1 MDFFTQSIYSDG
13 TQNYVDNPTP
23 KLSDN
28 VTIKLSMLDDD
39 VTAAFLLRIR
49 NGAEE
54 YHEMKLTGIRGKL
67 AYYETNIDVNEPVI
81 SYHFV
86 VVRNNVIYYYTQAG
100 ATTYVPDNAN
110 NFIIL
115 ADFRQPDW
123 VEGAVFYQI
132 FPHAWGNLYKVI
144 EHIPYLKDLGVTAI
158 YLNPIFSA
166 PSNHKYD
173 CSDYFHVDE
182 GFGGDKALEELSKAL
197 HENDMKLILDIS
209 INHTGNTH
217 YWVKEKRHFYFEKE
231 DHTLMGWCGY
241 DSLPVL
247 DYRNEELKD
256 LIYRNPDSV
265 LRKWLKPPYSIDGW
279 RFDVADVF
287 AKNDK
292 VQLADDLWKEIC
304 DAIREE
310 NPDAFIIGEHWGD
323 CTKYLQGD
331 LWNTPMNYYGFGRI
345 LRQFT
350 GLPELF
356 VSRNETLAAV
366 PYKMTAE
373 DVVARTVEHYSKFPQ
388 VIADAQMNLVDSHD
402 VARIHNYEGY
412 SFDKVKAVVIS
423 QLLWTGIPCVYYGD
437 ELGIDG
443 YTHHDSGFRYEMPWA
458 LVNDSNQYLKLYKQ
472 AISLR
477 RHEAAFS
484 KGSRQVFYAKDYVF
498 AVARFFG
505 DDVYI
510 GVISMDEGAQRIKL
524 PLELVGAD
532 MPQENID
539 VFGKAFEGGANESG
553 EYEITIEPESGL
565 LIKLSCAL
573 LRTA

>member
-1 MDFFTQSIYSDG
+1 MDLFTKSIYSDG
-13 TQNYVDNPTP
+13 TKNYVDKPIP
-23 KLSDN
+23 KLNDN
-28 VTIKLSMLDDD
+28 VNIGLSMLDDD
-39 VTAAFLLRIR
+39 VSSVFLLRIR

-54 YHEMKLTGIRGKL
+54 YHEMKPIGNRGKL
-67 AYYETNIDVNEPVI
+67 AYYQVSIDINEPVL

-86 VVRNNVIYYYTQAG
+86 VVRKNVIYYYTQAG
-100 ATTYVPDNAN
+100 VTTYVPDNAD
-110 NFIIL
+110 NFVIL
-115 ADFRQPDW
+115 ADFIQPAW

-158 YLNPIFSA
+158 YLNPIFNA

-182 GFGGDKALEELSKAL
+182 EFGGDKALEELSKAL
-197 HENDMKLILDIS
+197 HANDMQLILDIS
-209 INHTGNTH
+209 INHTGITH
-217 YWVKEKRHFYFEKE
+217 NWVKEKRHFYFEND
-231 DHTLMGWCGY
+231 DHSLMGWCGVET
-241 DSLPVL
+241 LPVL
-247 DYRNEELKD
+247 DYRNEELRD
-256 LIYRNPDSV
+256 LIYRAPDSV

-287 AKNDK
+287 AKKDN
-292 VQLADDLWKEIC
+292 VQLSDELWKEVC
-304 DAIREE
+304 NAIREE
-310 NPDAFIIGEHWGD
+310 KPDAFIIGEHWAD

-356 VSRNETLAAV
+356 VSRNETLAKV

-373 DVVARTVEHYSKFPQ
+373 DVVARTIEHYSKFPQ

-402 VARIHNYEGY
+402 VPRIHNYEGY
-412 SFDKVKAVVIS
+412 SFEKVKAVVIS

-443 YTHHDSGFRYEMPWA
+443 YTYHDSGFRYEMPWN
-458 LVNDSNQYLKLYKQ
+458 LVTDDNQYLQLYKK

-477 RHEAAFS
+477 RNKDAFS
-484 KGSRQVFYAKDYVF
+484 KGSRLVLYAKDYVF
-498 AVARFFG
+498 AVARFFK
-505 DDVYI
+505 DEVYI
-510 GVISMDEGAQRIKL
+510 GVVSMEESAKSIKL
-524 PLELVGAD
+524 PISLVGAIE
-532 MPQENID
+532 PSENID
-539 VFGKAFEGGANESG
+539 VFGRSFEGSMNASN
-553 EYEITIEPESGL
+553 EYELTIEPESGL
-565 LIKLSCAL
+565 LIKFSCAQ
-573 LRTA
+573 LRSR

>member
-1 MDFFTQSIYSDG
+1 MDLFTKSIYSDG
-13 TQNYVDNPTP
+13 TKNYVDKPIP
-23 KLSDN
+23 KLNDN
-28 VTIKLSMLDDD
+28 VNIGLSMLDDD
-39 VTAAFLLRIR
+39 VSSVFLLRIR

-54 YHEMKLTGIRGKL
+54 YHEMKPVGNRGQL
-67 AYYETNIDVNEPVI
+67 AYYQVSIDINEPVL

-86 VVRNNVIYYYTQAG
+86 VVRKNVIYYYTQAG
-100 ATTYVPDNAN
+100 VTTYVPDNAD
-110 NFIIL
+110 NFVIL
-115 ADFRQPDW
+115 ADFIQPAW

-182 GFGGDKALEELSKAL
+182 EFGGDKALEELSKAL
-197 HENDMKLILDIS
+197 HANDMQLILDIS
-209 INHTGNTH
+209 INHTGITH
-217 YWVKEKRHFYFEKE
+217 NWVKEKRHFYFEND
-231 DHTLMGWCGY
+231 DHSLMGWCGVET
-241 DSLPVL
+241 LPVL
-247 DYRNEELKD
+247 DYRNEELRD
-256 LIYRNPDSV
+256 LIYRAPDSV

-287 AKNDK
+287 AKNDN
-292 VQLADDLWKEIC
+292 VQLSDELWKEVC
-304 DAIREE
+304 NAIREE
-310 NPDAFIIGEHWGD
+310 KPDAFIIGEHWAD

-356 VSRNETLAAV
+356 VSRNETLAKV

-373 DVVARTVEHYSKFPQ
+373 DVVARTIEHYSKFPQ

-402 VARIHNYEGY
+402 VPRIHNYEGY
-412 SFDKVKAVVIS
+412 SFEKVKAVVIS

-443 YTHHDSGFRYEMPWA
+443 YTYHDSGFRYEMPWN
-458 LVNDSNQYLKLYKQ
+458 LVTDDNQYLQLYKK

-477 RHEAAFS
+477 RNKASFS
-484 KGSRQVFYAKDYVF
+484 KGSRLVLYAKDYVF
-498 AVARFFG
+498 AVARFFK
-505 DDVYI
+505 DEVYI
-510 GVISMDEGAQRIKL
+510 GVVSMEESVKSIKL
-524 PLELVGAD
+524 PISLVGAIE
-532 MPQENID
+532 PSENID
-539 VFGKAFEGGANESG
+539 VFGRSFEGSMNASN
-553 EYEITIEPESGL
+553 EYELTIEPESGL
-565 LIKLSCAL
+565 LIKFSCAQ
-573 LRTA
+573 LRSR

>member
-1 MDFFTQSIYSDG
+1 MDLFTKSIYSDG
-13 TQNYVDNPTP
+13 TKNYVDKPIP
-23 KLSDN
+23 KLNDN
-28 VTIKLSMLDDD
+28 VNIGLSMLDED
-39 VTAAFLLRIR
+39 VSSVFLLRIR

-54 YHEMKLTGIRGKL
+54 YHEMKPIGNRGQL
-67 AYYETNIDVNEPVI
+67 AYYQVSIDINEPVL

-86 VVRNNVIYYYTQAG
+86 VVRKNVIYYYTQAG
-100 ATTYVPDNAN
+100 VTTYVPDNAD
-110 NFIIL
+110 NFVIL
-115 ADFRQPDW
+115 ADFIQPAW

-158 YLNPIFSA
+158 YLNPIFSS

-182 GFGGDKALEELSKAL
+182 EFGGDKALEELSKAL
-197 HENDMKLILDIS
+197 HENDMQLILDIS
-209 INHTGNTH
+209 INHTGITH
-217 YWVKEKRHFYFEKE
+217 NWVKEKRHFYFEND
-231 DHTLMGWCGY
+231 DHSLMGWCGVET
-241 DSLPVL
+241 LPVL

-256 LIYRNPDSV
+256 LIYRAPDSV

-287 AKNDK
+287 AKNDN
-292 VQLADDLWKEIC
+292 VQLSDELWKEVC
-304 DAIREE
+304 NAIREE
-310 NPDAFIIGEHWGD
+310 KPDAFIIGEHWAD

-356 VSRNETLAAV
+356 VSRNETLAKV

-373 DVVARTVEHYSKFPQ
+373 DVVARTIEHYSKFPQ

-402 VARIHNYEGY
+402 VPRIHNYEGY
-412 SFDKVKAVVIS
+412 SFEKVKAVVIS

-443 YTHHDSGFRYEMPWA
+443 YTYHDSGFRYEMPWN
-458 LVNDSNQYLKLYKQ
+458 LVTDDNQYLQLYKK

-477 RHEAAFS
+477 RNKASFS
-484 KGSRQVFYAKDYVF
+484 KGSRLVLYAKDYVF
-498 AVARFFG
+498 AVARFFK
-505 DDVYI
+505 DEVYI
-510 GVISMDEGAQRIKL
+510 GVVSMEESAKSIKL
-524 PLELVGAD
+524 PISLVGAIE
-532 MPQENID
+532 PSENID
-539 VFGKAFEGGANESG
+539 VFGRYFEGSMNASN
-553 EYEITIEPESGL
+553 EYELTIEPESGL
-565 LIKLSCAL
+565 LIKFSCAQ
-573 LRTA
+573 LRSR

>member
-1 MDFFTQSIYSDG
+1 MDLFTKSIYSDG
-13 TQNYVDNPTP
+13 TKNYVDKPIP
-23 KLSDN
+23 KLNDN
-28 VTIKLSMLDDD
+28 VNIGLSMLDDD
-39 VTAAFLLRIR
+39 VSSVFLLRIR

-54 YHEMKLTGIRGKL
+54 YHEMKPIGNRGQL
-67 AYYETNIDVNEPVI
+67 AYYQVSIDINEPVL

-86 VVRNNVIYYYTQAG
+86 VVRKNVIYYYTQAG
-100 ATTYVPDNAN
+100 VTTYVPDNAD
-110 NFIIL
+110 NFVIL
-115 ADFRQPDW
+115 ADFIQPAW
-123 VEGAVFYQI
+123 VDGAVFYQI

-182 GFGGDKALEELSKAL
+182 EFGGDKALEELSKAL
-197 HENDMKLILDIS
+197 HANDMQLILDIS
-209 INHTGNTH
+209 INHTGITH
-217 YWVKEKRHFYFEKE
+217 NWVKEKRHFYFEND
-231 DHTLMGWCGY
+231 DHSLMGWCGVET
-241 DSLPVL
+241 LPVL
-247 DYRNEELKD
+247 DYRNEELRD
-256 LIYRNPDSV
+256 LIYRAPGSV

-287 AKNDK
+287 AKNDN
-292 VQLADDLWKEIC
+292 VQLSDELWKEVC
-304 DAIREE
+304 NAIREE
-310 NPDAFIIGEHWGD
+310 KPDAFIIGEHWAD

-356 VSRNETLAAV
+356 VSRNETLAKV

-373 DVVARTVEHYSKFPQ
+373 DVVARTIEHYSKFPQ

-402 VARIHNYEGY
+402 VPRIHNYEGY
-412 SFDKVKAVVIS
+412 SFEKVKAVVIS

-443 YTHHDSGFRYEMPWA
+443 YTYHDSGFRYEMPWN
-458 LVNDSNQYLKLYKQ
+458 LVTDDNQYLQLYKK

-477 RHEAAFS
+477 RNKASFS
-484 KGSRQVFYAKDYVF
+484 NGSRLVLYAKDYVL
-498 AVARFFG
+498 AVARFFK
-505 DDVYI
+505 DEVYI
-510 GVISMDEGAQRIKL
+510 GVVSMEESAKTIKL
-524 PLELVGAD
+524 PISLVGAIE
-532 MPQENID
+532 PSENMD
-539 VFGKAFEGGANESG
+539 VFGRSFEGSMNASN
-553 EYEITIEPESGL
+553 EYELTIEPESGL
-565 LIKLSCAL
+565 LIKFSCAQ
-573 LRTA
+573 LRSR

>member
-1 MDFFTQSIYSDG
+1 MDLFTKSIYSDG
-13 TQNYVDNPTP
+13 TKNYVDKPIP
-23 KLSDN
+23 KLNDN
-28 VTIKLSMLDDD
+28 VNIGLSMLDED
-39 VTAAFLLRIR
+39 VSSVFLLRIR

-54 YHEMKLTGIRGKL
+54 YHEMKPIGNRGQL
-67 AYYETNIDVNEPVI
+67 AYYQVSIDINEPVL

-86 VVRNNVIYYYTQAG
+86 VVRKNVIYYYTQAG
-100 ATTYVPDNAN
+100 VTTYVPDNAD
-110 NFIIL
+110 NFVIL
-115 ADFRQPDW
+115 ADFIQPAW
-123 VEGAVFYQI
+123 VDGAVFYQI

-182 GFGGDKALEELSKAL
+182 EFGGDKALEELSKAL
-197 HENDMKLILDIS
+197 HANDMQLILDIS
-209 INHTGNTH
+209 INHTGITH
-217 YWVKEKRHFYFEKE
+217 NWVKEKRHFYFEND
-231 DHTLMGWCGY
+231 DHSLMGWCGVET
-241 DSLPVL
+241 LPVL
-247 DYRNEELKD
+247 DYRNEELRD
-256 LIYRNPDSV
+256 LIYRAPGSV

-287 AKNDK
+287 AKNDN
-292 VQLADDLWKEIC
+292 VQLSDELWKEVC
-304 DAIREE
+304 NAIREE
-310 NPDAFIIGEHWGD
+310 KPDAFIIGEHWAD

-356 VSRNETLAAV
+356 VSRNETLAKV

-373 DVVARTVEHYSKFPQ
+373 DVVARTIEHYSKFPQ

-402 VARIHNYEGY
+402 VPRIHNYEGY
-412 SFDKVKAVVIS
+412 SFEKVKAVVIS

-443 YTHHDSGFRYEMPWA
+443 YTYHDSGFRYEMPWN
-458 LVNDSNQYLKLYKQ
+458 LVTDDNQYLQLYKK

-477 RHEAAFS
+477 RNKASFS
-484 KGSRQVFYAKDYVF
+484 NGSRLVLYAKDYVLT
-498 AVARFFG
+498 VARFFK
-505 DDVYI
+505 DEVYI
-510 GVISMDEGAQRIKL
+510 GVVSMEESAKTIKL
-524 PLELVGAD
+524 PISLVGAIE
-532 MPQENID
+532 PSENMD
-539 VFGKAFEGGANESG
+539 VFGRSFEGSMNASN
-553 EYEITIEPESGL
+553 EYELTIEPESGL
-565 LIKLSCAL
+565 LIKFSCAQ
-573 LRTA
+573 LRSR

>member
-1 MDFFTQSIYSDG
+1 MDLFTKSIYSDG
-13 TQNYVDNPTP
+13 TKNYVDKPIP
-23 KLSDN
+23 KLNDN
-28 VTIKLSMLDDD
+28 VNIGLSMLDDD
-39 VTAAFLLRIR
+39 VSSVFLLRIR

-54 YHEMKLTGIRGKL
+54 CHEMKPIGNRGKL
-67 AYYETNIDVNEPVI
+67 AYYQVSIDINEPVL

-86 VVRNNVIYYYTQAG
+86 VVRKSVIYYYTQAG
-100 ATTYVPDNAN
+100 VTTYVPDNAD
-110 NFIIL
+110 NFVIL
-115 ADFRQPDW
+115 ADFIQPAW

-144 EHIPYLKDLGVTAI
+144 EHIPYLKDLGITAI

-182 GFGGDKALEELSKAL
+182 EFGGDKALEKLSKAL
-197 HENDMKLILDIS
+197 HANDMQLILDIS
-209 INHTGNTH
+209 INHTGITH
-217 YWVKEKRHFYFEKE
+217 NWVKEKRHFYFEND
-231 DHTLMGWCGY
+231 DHSLMGWCGVET
-241 DSLPVL
+241 LPVL
-247 DYRNEELKD
+247 DYRNEELRD
-256 LIYRNPDSV
+256 LIYRAPDSV

-287 AKNDK
+287 AKNDY
-292 VQLADDLWKEIC
+292 VQLSDELWKEVC
-304 DAIREE
+304 NAIREE
-310 NPDAFIIGEHWGD
+310 KPDAFIIGEHWAD

-356 VSRNETLAAV
+356 VSRNETLAKV

-373 DVVARTVEHYSKFPQ
+373 DVVARTIEHYSKFPQ

-402 VARIHNYEGY
+402 VPRIHNYEGY
-412 SFDKVKAVVIS
+412 SFEKVKAVVIS

-443 YTHHDSGFRYEMPWA
+443 YTYHDSGFRYEMPWN
-458 LVNDSNQYLKLYKQ
+458 LVTDDNQYLQLYKK

-477 RHEAAFS
+477 RNKDSFS
-484 KGSRQVFYAKDYVF
+484 KGSRLVLYAKDYVF
-498 AVARFFG
+498 AVARFFK
-505 DDVYI
+505 DEVYI
-510 GVISMDEGAQRIKL
+510 GVVSMEESAKSIKL
-524 PLELVGAD
+524 PISLVGAIE
-532 MPQENID
+532 PCENID
-539 VFGKAFEGGANESG
+539 VFGRSFEGSMNASN
-553 EYEITIEPESGL
+553 EYELIIEPESGL
-565 LIKLSCAL
+565 LIKFSCAQ
-573 LRTA
+573 LRSR

>member
-1 MDFFTQSIYSDG
+1 MDLFTKSIYSDV
-13 TQNYVDNPTP
+13 TKNYVDKPIP
-23 KLSDN
+23 KLNDN
-28 VTIKLSMLDDD
+28 VNIGLSMLDDD
-39 VTAAFLLRIR
+39 VSSVFLLRIR

-54 YHEMKLTGIRGKL
+54 YHEMKPVGNRGQL
-67 AYYETNIDVNEPVI
+67 AYYQVSIDINEPVL

-86 VVRNNVIYYYTQAG
+86 VVRKNVIYYYTQAG
-100 ATTYVPDNAN
+100 VTTYVPDNAD
-110 NFIIL
+110 NFVIL
-115 ADFRQPDW
+115 ADFIQPAW

-132 FPHAWGNLYKVI
+132 FPHAWGNLYKVV

-182 GFGGDKALEELSKAL
+182 EFGGDKALEELSKAL
-197 HENDMKLILDIS
+197 HANDMQLILDIS
-209 INHTGNTH
+209 INHTGITH
-217 YWVKEKRHFYFEKE
+217 NWVKEKRHFYFEN
-231 DHTLMGWCGY
+231 DDNSLMGWCGVET
-241 DSLPVL
+241 LPVL
-247 DYRNEELKD
+247 DYRNEELRD
-256 LIYRNPDSV
+256 LIYRAPDSV

-287 AKNDK
+287 AKNDN
-292 VQLADDLWKEIC
+292 VQLSDELWKEVC
-304 DAIREE
+304 NAIREE
-310 NPDAFIIGEHWGD
+310 KPDAFIIGEHWAD

-356 VSRNETLAAV
+356 VSRNETLAKV

-373 DVVARTVEHYSKFPQ
+373 DVVARTIEHYSKFPQ

-402 VARIHNYEGY
+402 VPRIHNYEGY
-412 SFDKVKAVVIS
+412 SFEKVKAVVIS

-443 YTHHDSGFRYEMPWA
+443 YTYHDSGFRYEMPWN
-458 LVNDSNQYLKLYKQ
+458 LVTDDNQYLQLYKK

-477 RHEAAFS
+477 RNKDAFS
-484 KGSRQVFYAKDYVF
+484 KGSRLVLYAKDYVF
-498 AVARFFG
+498 AVARFFK
-505 DDVYI
+505 DEVYI
-510 GVISMDEGAQRIKL
+510 GVVSMGESAKSIKL
-524 PLELVGAD
+524 PISLVGAIE
-532 MPQENID
+532 PSENID
-539 VFGKAFEGGANESG
+539 VFGRSFEGSMNASN
-553 EYEITIEPESGL
+553 EYELTIEPESGL
-565 LIKLSCAL
+565 LIKFSCAQ
-573 LRTA
+573 LRSR

>member
-1 MDFFTQSIYSDG
+1 MDLFTKSIYSDG
-13 TQNYVDNPTP
+13 TKNYVDKPIP
-23 KLSDN
+23 KLNDN
-28 VTIKLSMLDDD
+28 VNIGLSMLDDD
-39 VTAAFLLRIR
+39 VSSVFLLRIR

-54 YHEMKLTGIRGKL
+54 YHEMKPIGNRGKL
-67 AYYETNIDVNEPVI
+67 AYYQVSIDINEPVL

-86 VVRNNVIYYYTQAG
+86 VVRKSVIYYYTQAG
-100 ATTYVPDNAN
+100 VTTYVPDNAD
-110 NFIIL
+110 NFVIL
-115 ADFRQPDW
+115 ADFIQPAW

-182 GFGGDKALEELSKAL
+182 EFGGDKALEELSKAL
-197 HENDMKLILDIS
+197 HANDMQLILDIS
-209 INHTGNTH
+209 INHTGITH
-217 YWVKEKRHFYFEKE
+217 NWVKEKRHFYFEND
-231 DHTLMGWCGY
+231 DHSLMGWCGVET
-241 DSLPVL
+241 LPVL
-247 DYRNEELKD
+247 DYRNEELRD
-256 LIYRNPDSV
+256 LIYRASDSV

-287 AKNDK
+287 AKNDD
-292 VQLADDLWKEIC
+292 VQLSDELWKEVC
-304 DAIREE
+304 NAIREE
-310 NPDAFIIGEHWGD
+310 KPDAFIIGEHWAD

-356 VSRNETLAAV
+356 VSRNETLAKV

-373 DVVARTVEHYSKFPQ
+373 DVVARTNEHYSKFPQ

-402 VARIHNYEGY
+402 VPRIHNYEGY
-412 SFDKVKAVVIS
+412 SFEKVKAVVIS

-443 YTHHDSGFRYEMPWA
+443 YTYHDSGFRYEMPWN
-458 LVNDSNQYLKLYKQ
+458 LVTDDNQYLKLYKK

-477 RHEAAFS
+477 RNKASFS
-484 KGSRQVFYAKDYVF
+484 KGSRLVLYAKDYVF
-498 AVARFFG
+498 AVARFFK
-505 DDVYI
+505 DEVYI
-510 GVISMDEGAQRIKL
+510 GVVSMEESAKTIKL
-524 PLELVGAD
+524 PISLVGAIE
-532 MPQENID
+532 PSENID
-539 VFGKAFEGGANESG
+539 VFGRSFEGSMNASN
-553 EYEITIEPESGL
+553 EYELTIEPESGL
-565 LIKLSCAL
+565 LIKFSCAQ
-573 LRTA
+573 LRSR

>member
-1 MDFFTQSIYSDG
+1 MDLFTKSIYSDG
-13 TQNYVDNPTP
+13 TKNYVDKPIP
-23 KLSDN
+23 KLNDN
-28 VTIKLSMLDDD
+28 VNIGLSMLDED
-39 VTAAFLLRIR
+39 VSSVFLLRIR

-54 YHEMKLTGIRGKL
+54 YHEMKPVGNRGQL
-67 AYYETNIDVNEPVI
+67 AYYQVSIDINEPVL

-86 VVRNNVIYYYTQAG
+86 VVRKNVIYYYTQAG
-100 ATTYVPDNAN
+100 VTTYVPDNAD
-110 NFIIL
+110 NFVIL
-115 ADFRQPDW
+115 ADFIQPAW
-123 VEGAVFYQI
+123 VDGAVFYQI

-182 GFGGDKALEELSKAL
+182 EFGGDKALEELSKAL
-197 HENDMKLILDIS
+197 HANDMQLILDIS
-209 INHTGNTH
+209 INHTGITH
-217 YWVKEKRHFYFEKE
+217 NWVKEKRHFYFEND
-231 DHTLMGWCGY
+231 DHSLMGWCGVET
-241 DSLPVL
+241 LPVL
-247 DYRNEELKD
+247 DYRNEELRD
-256 LIYRNPDSV
+256 LIYRAPGSV

-287 AKNDK
+287 AKNDN
-292 VQLADDLWKEIC
+292 VQLSDELWKEVC
-304 DAIREE
+304 NAIREE
-310 NPDAFIIGEHWGD
+310 KPDAFIIGEHWAD

-356 VSRNETLAAV
+356 VSRNETLAKV

-373 DVVARTVEHYSKFPQ
+373 DVVARTIEHYSKFPQ

-402 VARIHNYEGY
+402 VPRIHNYEGY
-412 SFDKVKAVVIS
+412 SFEKVKAVVIS

-443 YTHHDSGFRYEMPWA
+443 YTYHDSGFRYEMPWN
-458 LVNDSNQYLKLYKQ
+458 LVTDDNQYLQLYKK

-477 RHEAAFS
+477 RNKASFS
-484 KGSRQVFYAKDYVF
+484 NGSRLVLYAKDYVL
-498 AVARFFG
+498 AVARFFK
-505 DDVYI
+505 DEVYI
-510 GVISMDEGAQRIKL
+510 GVVSMEESAKTIKL
-524 PLELVGAD
+524 PISLVGAIE
-532 MPQENID
+532 PSENMD
-539 VFGKAFEGGANESG
+539 VFGRSFEGSMNASN
-553 EYEITIEPESGL
+553 EYELTIEPESGL
-565 LIKLSCAL
+565 LIKFSCAQ
-573 LRTA
+573 LRSR

>member
-1 MDFFTQSIYSDG
+1 MDLFTKSIYSDG
-13 TQNYVDNPTP
+13 TKNYVDKPIP
-23 KLSDN
+23 KLNDN
-28 VTIKLSMLDDD
+28 VNIGLSMLDDD
-39 VTAAFLLRIR
+39 VSSVFLLRIR

-54 YHEMKLTGIRGKL
+54 YHEMKPIGNRGKL
-67 AYYETNIDVNEPVI
+67 AYYQVSIDINEPVL

-86 VVRNNVIYYYTQAG
+86 VVRKNVIYYYTQAG
-100 ATTYVPDNAN
+100 VTTYVPDNAD
-110 NFIIL
+110 NFVIL
-115 ADFRQPDW
+115 ADFIQPAW

-182 GFGGDKALEELSKAL
+182 EFGGDKALEELSKAL
-197 HENDMKLILDIS
+197 HANDMQLILDIS
-209 INHTGNTH
+209 INHTGITH
-217 YWVKEKRHFYFEKE
+217 NWVKEKRHFYFEND
-231 DHTLMGWCGY
+231 DHSLMGWCGVET
-241 DSLPVL
+241 LPVL
-247 DYRNEELKD
+247 DYRNEELRD
-256 LIYRNPDSV
+256 LIYRASDSV

-287 AKNDK
+287 AKNDN
-292 VQLADDLWKEIC
+292 VQLSDELWKEVC
-304 DAIREE
+304 NAIREE
-310 NPDAFIIGEHWGD
+310 KPDAFIIGEHWAD

-331 LWNTPMNYYGFGRI
+331 LWNTPMNHYGFGRI

-356 VSRNETLAAV
+356 VSRNETLAKV

-373 DVVARTVEHYSKFPQ
+373 DVVARTNEHYSKFPQ

-402 VARIHNYEGY
+402 VPRIHNYEGY
-412 SFDKVKAVVIS
+412 SFEKVKAVVIS

-443 YTHHDSGFRYEMPWA
+443 CTYHDSGFRYEMPWN
-458 LVNDSNQYLKLYKQ
+458 LVNDDNQYLQLYKK

-477 RHEAAFS
+477 RNKASFA
-484 KGSRQVFYAKDYVF
+484 KGSRLVLYAKDYVF
-498 AVARFFG
+498 AVARFFK
-505 DDVYI
+505 DEVYI
-510 GVISMDEGAQRIKL
+510 GVVSMEESAKTIKL
-524 PLELVGAD
+524 PISLVGAIE
-532 MPQENID
+532 PSENID
-539 VFGKAFEGGANESG
+539 VFGRSFEGSMNASN
-553 EYEITIEPESGL
+553 EYELTIEPESGL
-565 LIKLSCAL
+565 LIKFSCAQ
-573 LRTA
+573 LRSR

>member
-1 MDFFTQSIYSDG
+1 MDLFTKSIYSDG
-13 TQNYVDNPTP
+13 TKNYVDKPIP
-23 KLSDN
+23 KLNDN
-28 VTIKLSMLDDD
+28 VNIGLSMLDED
-39 VTAAFLLRIR
+39 VSSVFLLRIR

-54 YHEMKLTGIRGKL
+54 YHEMKPVGNRGQL
-67 AYYETNIDVNEPVI
+67 AYYQVSIDINEPVL

-86 VVRNNVIYYYTQAG
+86 VVRKNVIYYYTQAG
-100 ATTYVPDNAN
+100 VTTYVPDNAD
-110 NFIIL
+110 NFVIL
-115 ADFRQPDW
+115 ADFIQPAW
-123 VEGAVFYQI
+123 VDGAVFYQI

-182 GFGGDKALEELSKAL
+182 EFGGDKALEELSKAL
-197 HENDMKLILDIS
+197 HANDMQLILDIS
-209 INHTGNTH
+209 INHTGITH
-217 YWVKEKRHFYFEKE
+217 NWVKEKRHFYFEND
-231 DHTLMGWCGY
+231 DHSLMGWCGVET
-241 DSLPVL
+241 LPVL
-247 DYRNEELKD
+247 DYRNEELRD
-256 LIYRNPDSV
+256 LIYRAPDSV

-287 AKNDK
+287 AKNDN
-292 VQLADDLWKEIC
+292 VQLSDELWKEVC
-304 DAIREE
+304 NAIREE
-310 NPDAFIIGEHWGD
+310 KPDAFIIGEHWAD

-356 VSRNETLAAV
+356 VSRNETLAKV

-373 DVVARTVEHYSKFPQ
+373 DVVARTIEHYSKFPQ

-402 VARIHNYEGY
+402 VPRIHNYEGY
-412 SFDKVKAVVIS
+412 SFEKVKAVVIS

-443 YTHHDSGFRYEMPWA
+443 YTYHDSGFRYEMPWN
-458 LVNDSNQYLKLYKQ
+458 LVTDDNQYLQLYKK

-477 RHEAAFS
+477 RNKASFS
-484 KGSRQVFYAKDYVF
+484 NGSRLVLYAKDYVL
-498 AVARFFG
+498 AVARFFK
-505 DDVYI
+505 DEVYI
-510 GVISMDEGAQRIKL
+510 GVVSMEESAKTIKL
-524 PLELVGAD
+524 PISLVGAIE
-532 MPQENID
+532 PSENMD
-539 VFGKAFEGGANESG
+539 VFGRSFEGSMNASN
-553 EYEITIEPESGL
+553 EYELTIEPESGL
-565 LIKLSCAL
+565 LIKFSCAQ
-573 LRTA
+573 LRSR

>member
-1 MDFFTQSIYSDG
+1 MDLFTKSIYSDG
-13 TQNYVDNPTP
+13 TKNYVDKPIP
-23 KLSDN
+23 KLNDN
-28 VTIKLSMLDDD
+28 VNIGLSMLDDD
-39 VTAAFLLRIR
+39 VSSVFLLRIR

-54 YHEMKLTGIRGKL
+54 YHEMKPIGNRGKL
-67 AYYETNIDVNEPVI
+67 AYYQVSIDINEPVL

-86 VVRNNVIYYYTQAG
+86 VVRKNVIYYYTQAG
-100 ATTYVPDNAN
+100 VTTYVPDNAD
-110 NFIIL
+110 NFVIL
-115 ADFRQPDW
+115 ADFIQPAW

-158 YLNPIFSA
+158 YLNPIFNA

-182 GFGGDKALEELSKAL
+182 EFGGDKALEELSKAL
-197 HENDMKLILDIS
+197 HANDMQLILDIS
-209 INHTGNTH
+209 INHTGITH
-217 YWVKEKRHFYFEKE
+217 NWVKEKRHFYFEND
-231 DHTLMGWCGY
+231 DHSLMGWCGVET
-241 DSLPVL
+241 LPVL
-247 DYRNEELKD
+247 DYRNEELRD
-256 LIYRNPDSV
+256 LIYRAPDSV

-287 AKNDK
+287 AKKDN
-292 VQLADDLWKEIC
+292 VQLSDELWKEVC
-304 DAIREE
+304 NAIREE
-310 NPDAFIIGEHWGD
+310 KPDAFIIGEHWAD

-356 VSRNETLAAV
+356 VSRNETLAKV

-373 DVVARTVEHYSKFPQ
+373 DVVARTIEHYSKFPQ

-402 VARIHNYEGY
+402 VPRIHNYEGY
-412 SFDKVKAVVIS
+412 SFEKVKAVVIS

-443 YTHHDSGFRYEMPWA
+443 YTYQDSGFRYEMPWN
-458 LVNDSNQYLKLYKQ
+458 LVTDDNQYLQLYKK

-477 RHEAAFS
+477 RNKDAFS
-484 KGSRQVFYAKDYVF
+484 KGSRLVLYAKDYVF
-498 AVARFFG
+498 AVARFFK
-505 DDVYI
+505 DEVYI
-510 GVISMDEGAQRIKL
+510 GVVSMEESAKSIKL
-524 PLELVGAD
+524 PISLVGAIE
-532 MPQENID
+532 PSENID
-539 VFGKAFEGGANESG
+539 VFGRSFEGSMNASN
-553 EYEITIEPESGL
+553 EYELTIEPESGL
-565 LIKLSCAL
+565 LIKFSCAQ
-573 LRTA
+573 LRSR

>member
-1 MDFFTQSIYSDG
+1 MDLFTKSIYSDG
-13 TQNYVDNPTP
+13 TKNYVDKPIP
-23 KLSDN
+23 KLNDN
-28 VTIKLSMLDDD
+28 VNIGLSMLDED
-39 VTAAFLLRIR
+39 VSSVFLLRIR

-54 YHEMKLTGIRGKL
+54 YHEMKPIGNRGQL
-67 AYYETNIDVNEPVI
+67 AYYQVSIDINEPVL

-86 VVRNNVIYYYTQAG
+86 VVRKNVIYYYTQAG
-100 ATTYVPDNAN
+100 VTTYVPDNAD
-110 NFIIL
+110 NFVIL
-115 ADFRQPDW
+115 ADFIQPAW

-158 YLNPIFSA
+158 YLNPIFSS

-182 GFGGDKALEELSKAL
+182 EFGGDKALEELSKAL
-197 HENDMKLILDIS
+197 HENDMQLILDIS
-209 INHTGNTH
+209 INHTGITH
-217 YWVKEKRHFYFEKE
+217 NWVKEKRHFYFEND
-231 DHTLMGWCGY
+231 DHSLMGWCGVET
-241 DSLPVL
+241 LPVL

-256 LIYRNPDSV
+256 LIYRAPDSV

-287 AKNDK
+287 AKNDN
-292 VQLADDLWKEIC
+292 VQLSDELWKEVC
-304 DAIREE
+304 NAIREE
-310 NPDAFIIGEHWGD
+310 KPDAFIIGEHWAD

-356 VSRNETLAAV
+356 VSRNETLAKV

-373 DVVARTVEHYSKFPQ
+373 DVVARTIEHYSKFPQ

-402 VARIHNYEGY
+402 VPRIHNYEGY
-412 SFDKVKAVVIS
+412 SFEKVKAVVIS

-443 YTHHDSGFRYEMPWA
+443 YTYHDSGFRYEMPWN
-458 LVNDSNQYLKLYKQ
+458 LVTDDNQYLQLYKK

-477 RHEAAFS
+477 RNKASFA
-484 KGSRQVFYAKDYVF
+484 KGSRLVLYAKDYVF
-498 AVARFFG
+498 AVARFFK
-505 DDVYI
+505 DEVYI
-510 GVISMDEGAQRIKL
+510 GVVSMEESAKSIKL
-524 PLELVGAD
+524 PISLVGAIE
-532 MPQENID
+532 PSENID
-539 VFGKAFEGGANESG
+539 VFGRYFEGSMNASN
-553 EYEITIEPESGL
+553 EYELTIEPESGL
-565 LIKLSCAL
+565 LIKFSCAQ
-573 LRTA
+573 LRSR

>member
-1 MDFFTQSIYSDG
+1 MDLFTKSIYSDG
-13 TQNYVDNPTP
+13 TKNYVDKPIP
-23 KLSDN
+23 KLNDN
-28 VTIKLSMLDDD
+28 VNIGLSMLDDD
-39 VTAAFLLRIR
+39 VSSVFLLRIR

-54 YHEMKLTGIRGKL
+54 YHEMKPIGNRGKL
-67 AYYETNIDVNEPVI
+67 AYYQVSIDINEPVL

-86 VVRNNVIYYYTQAG
+86 VVRKNVIYYYTQAG
-100 ATTYVPDNAN
+100 VTTYVPDNAD
-110 NFIIL
+110 NFVIL
-115 ADFRQPDW
+115 ADFIQPAW

-144 EHIPYLKDLGVTAI
+144 EHIPYLKDLGITAI

-182 GFGGDKALEELSKAL
+182 EFGGDKALEELSKAL
-197 HENDMKLILDIS
+197 HANDMQLILDIS
-209 INHTGNTH
+209 INHTGITH
-217 YWVKEKRHFYFEKE
+217 NWVKEKRHFYFEND
-231 DHTLMGWCGY
+231 DHSLMGWCGVET
-241 DSLPVL
+241 LPVL
-247 DYRNEELKD
+247 DYRNEELRD
-256 LIYRNPDSV
+256 LIYRAPDSV

-287 AKNDK
+287 AKNDN
-292 VQLADDLWKEIC
+292 VQLSDELWKEVC
-304 DAIREE
+304 NAIREE
-310 NPDAFIIGEHWGD
+310 KPDAFIIGEHWAD

-356 VSRNETLAAV
+356 VSRNETLAKV

-373 DVVARTVEHYSKFPQ
+373 DVVARTNEHYSKFPQ

-402 VARIHNYEGY
+402 VPRIHNYEGY
-412 SFDKVKAVVIS
+412 SFEKVKAVVIS

-443 YTHHDSGFRYEMPWA
+443 YTYHDSGFRYEMPWN
-458 LVNDSNQYLKLYKQ
+458 LVNDDNQYLQLYKK

-477 RHEAAFS
+477 RNKASFS
-484 KGSRQVFYAKDYVF
+484 KGSRLVLYAKDYVF
-498 AVARFFG
+498 AVARFFK
-505 DDVYI
+505 DEVYI
-510 GVISMDEGAQRIKL
+510 GVVSMEESAKTIKL
-524 PLELVGAD
+524 PISLVGAIE
-532 MPQENID
+532 PSENID
-539 VFGKAFEGGANESG
+539 VFGRSFEGSMNVSN
-553 EYEITIEPESGL
+553 EYELTIEPESGL
-565 LIKLSCAL
+565 LIKFSCAQ
-573 LRTA
+573 LRSR

>member
-1 MDFFTQSIYSDG
+1 MDLFTKSIYSDG
-13 TQNYVDNPTP
+13 TKNYVDKPIP
-23 KLSDN
+23 KLNDN
-28 VTIKLSMLDDD
+28 VNIGLSMLDED
-39 VTAAFLLRIR
+39 VSSVFLLRIR

-54 YHEMKLTGIRGKL
+54 YHEMKPIGNRGQL
-67 AYYETNIDVNEPVI
+67 AYYQVSIDINEPVL

-86 VVRNNVIYYYTQAG
+86 VVRKNVIYYYTQAG
-100 ATTYVPDNAN
+100 VTTYVPDNAD
-110 NFIIL
+110 NFVIL
-115 ADFRQPDW
+115 ADFIQPAW
-123 VEGAVFYQI
+123 VDGAVFYQI

-182 GFGGDKALEELSKAL
+182 EFGGDKALEELSKAL
-197 HENDMKLILDIS
+197 HANDMQLILDIS
-209 INHTGNTH
+209 INHTGITH
-217 YWVKEKRHFYFEKE
+217 NWVKEKRHFYFEND
-231 DHTLMGWCGY
+231 DHSLMGWCGVET
-241 DSLPVL
+241 LPVL
-247 DYRNEELKD
+247 DYRNEELRD
-256 LIYRNPDSV
+256 LIYRAPGSV

-287 AKNDK
+287 AKNDN
-292 VQLADDLWKEIC
+292 VQLSDELWKEVC
-304 DAIREE
+304 NAIREE
-310 NPDAFIIGEHWGD
+310 KPDAFIIGEHWAD

-356 VSRNETLAAV
+356 VSRNETLAKV

-373 DVVARTVEHYSKFPQ
+373 DVVARTIEHYSKFPQ

-402 VARIHNYEGY
+402 VPRIHNYEGY
-412 SFDKVKAVVIS
+412 SFEKVKAVVIS

-443 YTHHDSGFRYEMPWA
+443 YTYHDSGFRYEMPWN
-458 LVNDSNQYLKLYKQ
+458 LVTDDNQYLQLYKK

-477 RHEAAFS
+477 RNKASFS
-484 KGSRQVFYAKDYVF
+484 NGSRLVLYAKDYVL
-498 AVARFFG
+498 AVARFFK
-505 DDVYI
+505 DEVYI
-510 GVISMDEGAQRIKL
+510 GVVSMEESAKTIKL
-524 PLELVGAD
+524 PISLVGAIE
-532 MPQENID
+532 PSENMD
-539 VFGKAFEGGANESG
+539 VFGRSFEGSMNASN
-553 EYEITIEPESGL
+553 EYELTIEPESGL
-565 LIKLSCAL
+565 LIKFSCAQ
-573 LRTA
+573 LRSR

>member
-1 MDFFTQSIYSDG
+1 MDLFTKSIYSDG
-13 TQNYVDNPTP
+13 TKNYVDKPIP
-23 KLSDN
+23 KLNDN
-28 VTIKLSMLDDD
+28 VNIGLSMLDDD
-39 VTAAFLLRIR
+39 VSSVFLLRIR

-54 YHEMKLTGIRGKL
+54 CHEMKPIGNRGKL
-67 AYYETNIDVNEPVI
+67 AYYQVSIDINEPVL

-86 VVRNNVIYYYTQAG
+86 VVRKSVIYYYTQAG
-100 ATTYVPDNAN
+100 VTTYVPDNAD
-110 NFIIL
+110 NFVIL
-115 ADFRQPDW
+115 ADFIQPAW

-144 EHIPYLKDLGVTAI
+144 EHIPYLKDLGITAI

-182 GFGGDKALEELSKAL
+182 EFGGDKALEKLSKAL
-197 HENDMKLILDIS
+197 HANDMQLILDIS
-209 INHTGNTH
+209 INHTGITH
-217 YWVKEKRHFYFEKE
+217 NWVKEKRHFYFEND
-231 DHTLMGWCGY
+231 DHSLMGWCGVET
-241 DSLPVL
+241 LPVL
-247 DYRNEELKD
+247 DYRNEELRD
-256 LIYRNPDSV
+256 LIYRAPDSV

-287 AKNDK
+287 AKNDN
-292 VQLADDLWKEIC
+292 VQLSDELWKEVC
-304 DAIREE
+304 NAIREE
-310 NPDAFIIGEHWGD
+310 KPDAFIIGEHWAD

-356 VSRNETLAAV
+356 VSRNETLAKV

-373 DVVARTVEHYSKFPQ
+373 DVVARTIEHYSKFPQ

-402 VARIHNYEGY
+402 VPRIHNYEGY
-412 SFDKVKAVVIS
+412 SFEKVKAVVIS

-443 YTHHDSGFRYEMPWA
+443 YTYHDSGFRYEMPWN
-458 LVNDSNQYLKLYKQ
+458 LVTDDNQYLQLYKK

-477 RHEAAFS
+477 RNKDSFS
-484 KGSRQVFYAKDYVF
+484 KGSRLVLYAKDYVF
-498 AVARFFG
+498 AVARFFK
-505 DDVYI
+505 DEVYI
-510 GVISMDEGAQRIKL
+510 GVVSMEESAKTIKL
-524 PLELVGAD
+524 PISLVGAIE
-532 MPQENID
+532 PSENID
-539 VFGKAFEGGANESG
+539 VFGRSFEGSMNASN
-553 EYEITIEPESGL
+553 EYELIIEPESGL
-565 LIKLSCAL
+565 LIKFSCAQ
-573 LRTA
+573 LRSR

>member
-1 MDFFTQSIYSDG
+1 MDLFTKSIYSDG
-13 TQNYVDNPTP
+13 TKNYVDKPIP
-23 KLSDN
+23 KLNDN
-28 VTIKLSMLDDD
+28 VNIGLSMLDDD
-39 VTAAFLLRIR
+39 VSSVFLLRIR

-54 YHEMKLTGIRGKL
+54 YHEMKPIGNRGKL
-67 AYYETNIDVNEPVI
+67 AYYQVSIDINEPVL

-86 VVRNNVIYYYTQAG
+86 VVRKNVIYYYTQAG
-100 ATTYVPDNAN
+100 VTTYVPDNAD
-110 NFIIL
+110 NFVIL
-115 ADFRQPDW
+115 ADFIQPAW

-182 GFGGDKALEELSKAL
+182 EFGGDKALEELSKAL
-197 HENDMKLILDIS
+197 HANDMQLILDIS
-209 INHTGNTH
+209 INHTGITH
-217 YWVKEKRHFYFEKE
+217 NWVKEKRHFYFEND
-231 DHTLMGWCGY
+231 DHSLMGWCGVET
-241 DSLPVL
+241 LPVL
-247 DYRNEELKD
+247 DYRNEELRD
-256 LIYRNPDSV
+256 LIYRASDSV

-287 AKNDK
+287 AKNDN
-292 VQLADDLWKEIC
+292 VQLSDELWKEVC
-304 DAIREE
+304 NAIREE
-310 NPDAFIIGEHWGD
+310 KPDAFIIGEHWAD

-356 VSRNETLAAV
+356 VSRNETLAKV

-373 DVVARTVEHYSKFPQ
+373 DVVARTIEHYSKFPQ

-402 VARIHNYEGY
+402 VPRIHNYEGY
-412 SFDKVKAVVIS
+412 SFEKVKAVVIS

-443 YTHHDSGFRYEMPWA
+443 YTYHDSGFRYEMPWN
-458 LVNDSNQYLKLYKQ
+458 LVNDDNQYLQLYKK

-477 RHEAAFS
+477 RNKASFS
-484 KGSRQVFYAKDYVF
+484 KGSRLVLYAKDYVF
-498 AVARFFG
+498 AAARFFK
-505 DDVYI
+505 DEVYI
-510 GVISMDEGAQRIKL
+510 GVVSMEESAKTIKL
-524 PLELVGAD
+524 PISLVGAIE
-532 MPQENID
+532 PSENID
-539 VFGKAFEGGANESG
+539 VFGRSFEGSMNASN
-553 EYEITIEPESGL
+553 EYELTIEPESGL
-565 LIKLSCAL
+565 LIEFSCAQ
-573 LRTA
+573 LRSR

>member
-1 MDFFTQSIYSDG
+1 MDLFTKSIYSDG
-13 TQNYVDNPTP
+13 TKNYVDKPIP
-23 KLSDN
+23 KLNDN
-28 VTIKLSMLDDD
+28 VNIGLSMLDDD
-39 VTAAFLLRIR
+39 VSSVFLLRIR

-54 YHEMKLTGIRGKL
+54 YHEMKPIGNRGKL
-67 AYYETNIDVNEPVI
+67 AYYQVSIDINEPVL

-86 VVRNNVIYYYTQAG
+86 VVRKNVIYYYTQAG
-100 ATTYVPDNAN
+100 VTTYVPDNAD
-110 NFIIL
+110 NFVIL
-115 ADFRQPDW
+115 ADFIQPAW

-182 GFGGDKALEELSKAL
+182 EFGGDKALEELSKAL
-197 HENDMKLILDIS
+197 HANDMQLILDIS
-209 INHTGNTH
+209 INHTGITH
-217 YWVKEKRHFYFEKE
+217 NWVKEKRHFYFEND
-231 DHTLMGWCGY
+231 DHSLMGWCGVET
-241 DSLPVL
+241 LPVL
-247 DYRNEELKD
+247 DYRNEELRD
-256 LIYRNPDSV
+256 LIYRASDSV
-265 LRKWLKPPYSIDGW
+265 LRKWLRPPYSIDGW

-287 AKNDK
+287 AKNDN
-292 VQLADDLWKEIC
+292 VQLSDELWKEVC
-304 DAIREE
+304 NAIREE
-310 NPDAFIIGEHWGD
+310 KPDAFIIGEHWAD

-356 VSRNETLAAV
+356 VSRNETLAKV

-373 DVVARTVEHYSKFPQ
+373 DVVARTIEHYSKFPQ

-402 VARIHNYEGY
+402 VPRIHNYEGY
-412 SFDKVKAVVIS
+412 SFEKVKAVVIS

-443 YTHHDSGFRYEMPWA
+443 YTYHDSGFRYEMPWN
-458 LVNDSNQYLKLYKQ
+458 LVNDDNQYLQLYKK

-477 RHEAAFS
+477 RNKASFS
-484 KGSRQVFYAKDYVF
+484 KGSRLVLYAKDYVF
-498 AVARFFG
+498 AVARFFK
-505 DDVYI
+505 DEMYI
-510 GVISMDEGAQRIKL
+510 GVVSMEESAKTIKL
-524 PLELVGAD
+524 PISLVGAIE
-532 MPQENID
+532 PSENID
-539 VFGKAFEGGANESG
+539 VFGRSFEGSMNASN
-553 EYEITIEPESGL
+553 EYELTIEPESGL
-565 LIKLSCAL
+565 LIKFSCAQ
-573 LRTA
+573 LRSR